1 VNDATT
7 GDPNGKLL
15 PKWLSYQEPSDAAW
29 ELGDHLAP
37 QTGLHKATLDFLD
50 GYFAAREVLGDKEV
64 KLRFSPALSTSTY
77 TEVAK
82 Y

>member
-1 VNDATT
+1 
-7 GDPNGKLL
+7 
-15 PKWLSYQEPSDAAW
+15 
-29 ELGDHLAP
+29 LGDHIAP